1 MANGDLQFLLDTGVC
16 IRILRGAS
24 RIVHRIEQMPAG
36 ATAMSAITLAELA
49 VGLVRRPGET
59 SSQIDALIAR
69 VPVLVFDAAA
79 ALNFPAAGAARGKFD
94 RLIAAHA
101 LALDVT
107 LATTNARDFR
117 PVAGLRIA
125 DWTD

>member
-1 MANGDLQFLLDTGVC
+1 MANGDLQFVLDTSVC
-16 IRILRGAS
+16 IRILRGGS
-24 RIVHRIEQMPAG
+24 RIVHRIEQMPVG

-49 VGLVRRPGET
+49 AGLARRPGET
-59 SSQIDALIAR
+59 SSQIDALMAR
-69 VPVLVFDAAA
+69 VPVLPFDVAAA
-79 ALNFPAAGAARGKFD
+79 KAFPAARAARGKFD

-117 PVAGLRIA
+117 IVTGLRIA
-125 DWTD
+125 DWTH